1 MGECII
7 WYFTITCIFSLL
19 KEAYIHFYFSLTLKI
34 LQKKKLQT
42 QSWRKDMISLLA
54 FNDMFE
60 VKGYDVPQPCAI
72 DWANQTEE
80 DCTRAPYV
88 ITVDPMRTLHVQT
101 RLSAMLWF

>member
-1 MGECII
+1 MYNLVLHNNL
-7 WYFTITCIFSLL
+7 YFLIVERSLHPFL
-19 KEAYIHFYFSLTLKI
+19 LFINIKDFTK
-34 LQKKKLQT
+34 KKKLQT

-88 ITVDPMRTLHVQT
+88 ITLDPMRTLHVET